1 MPDPQRIDVGDT
13 VQLNQADLFAA
24 RMATAPEG
32 IDTETIGLL
41 MNINAALNDARVL
54 PAVRE
59 EMRAA
64 LRILSD
70 DGVAAMV
77 LARSQ
82 HILDDPTLSGGTKIA
97 LILASL
103 TEPAWCDD
111 CLVDE
116 VGTSPTHSGVV
127 GTVTDVVEG
136 ERVTIEVQLGR
147 TDSKDGPGNAF
158 VQLHILEGSEYL
170 GLSPEAALRLADL
183 HGTAARLALQDR
195 AAVQAEHN

>member
-1 MPDPQRIDVGDT
+1 MTTPAVGIHPMPDPQRIDVGDT

-82 HILDDPTLSGGTKIA
+82 HILDDPTLSDA
-97 LILASL
+97 DFDVRMRRLEELEADYPELA
-103 TEPAWCDD
+103 TPD
-111 CLVDE
+111 
-116 VGTSPTHSGVV
+116 SPTQKV
-127 GTVTDVVEG
+127 GGAVSTEFTAVDHLQRMES
-136 ERVTIEVQLGR
+136 L
-147 TDSKDGPGNAF
+147 DNAF
-158 VQLHILEGSEYL
+158 SYDEL
-170 GLSPEAALRLADL
+170 AAWY
-183 HGTAARLALQDR
+183 ARLAR
-195 AAVQAEHN
+195 EGAEAAAMLR